1 MSKSSH
7 HLIKTILIPQVASL
21 LIEKYAVSE
30 DDAIRIVYMSPTGKC
45 LDDASL
51 GLFGQSA
58 QYLFGLLEEDI
69 SKNPDL
75 LKTAEAL

>member
-1 MSKSSH
+1 M
-7 HLIKTILIPQVASL
+7 
-21 LIEKYAVSE
+21 IEKYAVSE

-45 LDDASL
+45 LDDDSL

-69 SKNPDL
+69 SKNPGL
-75 LKTAEAL
+75 LKTA